1 MSPKISRKAP
11 TSTME
16 GPEKMQPRSSKRDF
30 FELRG
35 EEMGFHL
42 EITQIR
48 LARKANGRVQHL
60 SSGNLPM
67 AAFEVTPY
75 GRFCGD
81 P

>member
-1 MSPKISRKAP
+1 MSPKTSRKAT

-35 EEMGFHL
+35 G
-42 EITQIR
+42 
-48 LARKANGRVQHL
+48 NGPPPQNFRDLTCPKSGRQSTASIV
-60 SSGNLPM
+60 SSGNLPL

-75 GRFCGD
+75 GRF
-81 P
+81 